1 MRAWDSPE
9 VMGDGVRDGVR
20 DGVKDEMRA
29 RSHRG
34 WNERDQLTNG
44 LGNPLGME

>member
-34 WNERDQLTNG
+34 WNESEIPQR
-44 LGNPLGME
+44 ME